1 MGTDGEWLRLG
12 SGGVVPITWDLTA
25 KSDTGGLEGWASVYN
40 VVDDQDDIVVPG
52 AFKRTLDAMRGSG
65 RVVPLSEGHEFSN
78 DAVLGSLK
86 SAEETPYGLRIHAAF
101 ASTPKAQQNRTL
113 AKEGHL
119 RGLSIF
125 GPIVRKSSTIRNGK
139 AIRLLQEVGLAQVA
153 LTPYPANL
161 LAVTTSAKAGGTH
174 LTDVVEQMWNAAEQ
188 LAKASTEA
196 EYRHMFAHLRA
207 GADATAK
214 ASYLFPHHIAG
225 AGTPAVLS
233 AVRDGLARLASSGLN
248 EDEQAVVKA
257 HLQAHVD
264 GHERALTLLP
274 VWEDDMRAALG
285 ISSEPVRRAAI
296 EQLIKAR
303 YPVLSG
309 VVSDAGV
316 GVGDD
321 VGKTADLSDDA
332 SAYALGLIGESGP
345 DAGPPGGDSNSS
357 LAEDLLASLSAAKT
371 SVDLD
376 ALAAEIER
384 SGT

>member
-1 MGTDGEWLRLG
+1 MATNEWLRLG
-12 SGGVVPITWDLTA
+12 SGGVVPITWDVTS
-25 KSDTGGLEGWASVYN
+25 KSDSGGLEGWASVFN
-40 VVDDQDDIVVPG
+40 VVDDQDEIVVPG
-52 AFKRTLDAMRGSG
+52 AFKKTLAEWRQSG
-65 RVVPLSEGHEFSN
+65 RTIPLSKNHEF
-78 DAVLGSLK
+78 AVDSVIGSLK
-86 SAEETPYGLRIHAAF
+86 SAEETPYGLRIQAGF
-101 ASTPKAQQNRTL
+101 ASNPDAQKARGL
-113 AKEGHL
+113 AREGHL
-119 RGLSIF
+119 RGLSIA
-125 GPIVRKSSTIRNGK
+125 GPIFKSSGTIRNGK
-139 AIRLLQEVGLAQVA
+139 QIRVLQEVGLAQIA
-153 LTPYPANL
+153 LTAYPANTS
-161 LAVTTSAKAGGTH
+161 AMTTAAKAGGTH
-174 LTDVVEQMWNAAEQ
+174 RTDVVDVAWSAAEQ
-188 LAKASTEA
+188 LAKANTEA
-196 EYRHMFAHLRA
+196 ELRHMFAHLRA

-214 ASYLFPHHIAG
+214 AGYLSLHHTAG
-225 AGTPAVLS
+225 VDTPAVLS

-248 EDEQAVVKA
+248 EDEQAAVKA

-264 GHERALTLLP
+264 DHERALTLLP

-309 VVSDAGV
+309 VVSDAGA
-316 GVGDD
+316 GTGDD
-321 VGKTADLSDDA
+321 VSKTSDHLDDA

-345 DAGPPGGDSNSS
+345 DTPPGGEPKSS